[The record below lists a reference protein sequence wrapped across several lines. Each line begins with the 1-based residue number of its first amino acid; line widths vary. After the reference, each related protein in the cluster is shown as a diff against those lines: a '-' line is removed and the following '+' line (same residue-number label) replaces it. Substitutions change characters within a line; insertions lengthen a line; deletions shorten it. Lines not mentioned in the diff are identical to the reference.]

1 MFCFGFKTPLQEFY
15 NFDHSYGL
23 KRLYDEATD
32 TPTKANTSD
41 LNEDLGQIEY
51 LFSDKTGTLTDNAME
66 FKQFSIDGVIYHEQK
81 GQLCKLG
88 TDEKTEFS
96 KSSFFEKFFQV
107 LSLCH
112 TVQVDHS
119 LTEAYQASSPDELS
133 FVKFC
138 AKLDIVFRGDSKDEQ
153 KSPAGNMVRSVTI
166 RGQEFYYEVLSIFDF
181 DSTRKRM
188 SVILKDLQ
196 SQKHVLLCKGAES
209 SIFKCCKSGA
219 IQAASADIKQFSLQG
234 WRTLALAHR
243 TLSAKE
249 YEEIDRKVK
258 AAYSDIIKRN
268 LMLAQA
274 YDEIESNLELVGATA
289 VEDKLQDKVADTLE
303 CLRDAGIKI
312 WVLTG
317 DKKETAVNISNSCKH
332 FSNDMIKF
340 EVTDLKTTE
349 QIEKQINRVKE
360 K

>member
-1 MFCFGFKTPLQEFY
+1 M
-15 NFDHSYGL
+15 
-23 KRLYDEATD
+23 
-32 TPTKANTSD
+32 
-41 LNEDLGQIEY
+41 
-51 LFSDKTGTLTDNAME
+51 
-66 FKQFSIDGVIYHEQK
+66 
-81 GQLCKLG
+81 
-88 TDEKTEFS
+88 
-96 KSSFFEKFFQV
+96 
-107 LSLCH
+107 
-112 TVQVDHS
+112 
-119 LTEAYQASSPDELS
+119 
-133 FVKFC
+133 
-138 AKLDIVFRGDSKDEQ
+138 
-153 KSPAGNMVRSVTI
+153 
-166 RGQEFYYEVLSIFDF
+166 
-181 DSTRKRM
+181 
-188 SVILKDLQ
+188 
-196 SQKHVLLCKGAES
+196 
-209 SIFKCCKSGA
+209 
-219 IQAASADIKQFSLQG
+219 
-234 WRTLALAHR
+234 ALAHR